1 MKRIISLILA
11 LVMLLAL
18 CSCGKKEEEKH
29 YDPNFYEEYP
39 TGEEIVT
46 VKVRKNPHAVI
57 TLADNSEIEIELC
70 YDVAPNAVANFIAF
84 ANENIYDKMGFTQ
97 IKNNCIVMTD
107 TMEGEFEP
115 PYYVQDEVQKEE
127 IELSHVRGTVS
138 MIRMSKSN
146 SLTGQFFILT
156 EDQTHFDKNFTAFGT
171 VVRGLGNVDKLIS
184 VEKDEDGMLISPVG
198 IKDVTIKTYGAEI
211 PRPTIIIP

>member
-1 MKRIISLILA
+1 MKRIIC
-11 LVMLLAL
+11 MLLTLIMLLTL

-46 VKVRKNPHAVI
+46 VKVRKNPRATI
-57 TLADNSEIEIELC
+57 TLTDDTVIEIELC

-97 IKNNCIVMTD
+97 VKNNCIVMTD
-107 TMEGEFEP
+107 TLAGEFEP
-115 PYYVQDEVQKEE
+115 PYYVQDELQKDE

-156 EDQTHFDKNFTAFGT
+156 ADQKHFDKNFTAFGT
-171 VVRGLGNVDKLIS
+171 VIKGIENIDKLAMAA
-184 VEKDEDGMLISPVG
+184 KDEDGLILEPVG
-198 IKDVTIKTYGAEI
+198 IKDVSIKTYGTEI
-211 PRPTIIIP
+211 PAPTIIIP